1 MTKILLLIKNELLS
15 LGIASCIRENVSNV
29 QISKEVS
36 WESMQMTLSTSE
48 FDLLIIDT
56 NLSNYSNLAAL
67 ERIRRKQPDIK
78 IVIIGEESEK
88 AWALPYLKK
97 GVDGV
102 CMKSIS
108 QEEFLLAYSAIMR
121 GRKYMDDVLTDY
133 LLSDITKPN
142 LVGSLTVRETE
153 IMQFLIKGRRT
164 VDIAKELHLAVSTI
178 STIKNNIYKK
188 MKVNNVVDLVGKVEL
203 TQSRV

>member
-15 LGIASCIRENVSNV
+15 LGITSCIRENVRDV
-29 QISKEVS
+29 QFSKETS
-36 WESMQMTLSTSE
+36 WENMQMTLSSSE

-56 NLSNYSNLAAL
+56 HLSNYTNLVAL

-78 IVIIGEESEK
+78 IVVIGEETEK
-88 AWALPYLKK
+88 SWALPYLKK

-108 QEEFLLAYSAIMR
+108 QEEFLMAYTSIMR
-121 GRKYMDDVLTDY
+121 GKKYMDDVLTEY

-142 LVGSLTVRETE
+142 LVGSLTVRESE
-153 IMQFLIKGRRT
+153 IMQYLIKGRRT
-164 VDIAKELHLAVSTI
+164 VDIAKELKLAVSTI

-203 TQSRV
+203 SQSRA

>member
-1 MTKILLLIKNELLS
+1 MTRILLLIKNELLS
-15 LGIASCIRENVSNV
+15 LGITSCIRENVGNMQFSRETN
-29 QISKEVS
+29 
-36 WESMQMTLSTSE
+36 WENMQVTLANSD

-56 NLSNYSNLAAL
+56 NLSNYTNLVAL

-78 IVIIGEESEK
+78 IIVIGEESEK
-88 AWALPYLKK
+88 AWSLPYLRK

-108 QEEFLLAYSAIMR
+108 QEEFLLAYGSIMR
-121 GRKYMDDVLTDY
+121 GKKYMDDVLTEY

-142 LVGSLTVRETE
+142 LVGSLTVRESE

-164 VDIAKELHLAVSTI
+164 VDIAKELKLAVSTI

-203 TQSRV
+203 SRPRV

>member
-1 MTKILLLIKNELLS
+1 MTRILLLIKNELLS
-15 LGIASCIRENVSNV
+15 LGITSCIRENVGNMQFSRETN
-29 QISKEVS
+29 
-36 WESMQMTLSTSE
+36 WENMQVTLANSD

-56 NLSNYSNLAAL
+56 NLSNYTNLVAL

-78 IVIIGEESEK
+78 IIVIGEESEK
-88 AWALPYLKK
+88 AWALPYLRK

-108 QEEFLLAYSAIMR
+108 QEEFLLAYGSIMR
-121 GRKYMDDVLTDY
+121 GKKYMDDVLTEY

-142 LVGSLTVRETE
+142 LVGSLTVRESE

-164 VDIAKELHLAVSTI
+164 VDIAKELKLAVSTI

-203 TQSRV
+203 SQPRV

>member
-78 IVIIGEESEK
+78 IVIKGEESEK

>member
-15 LGIASCIRENVSNV
+15 LGITSCIRENVRDV
-29 QISKEVS
+29 QFSKETS
-36 WESMQMTLSTSE
+36 WENMQMTLSSSE

-56 NLSNYSNLAAL
+56 HLSNYTNLVAL

-78 IVIIGEESEK
+78 IVVIGDETEK
-88 AWALPYLKK
+88 SWALPYLKK

-108 QEEFLLAYSAIMR
+108 QEEFLMAYTSIMR
-121 GRKYMDDVLTDY
+121 GKKYMDDVLTEY

-142 LVGSLTVRETE
+142 LVGSLTVRESE
-153 IMQFLIKGRRT
+153 IMQYLIKGRRT
-164 VDIAKELHLAVSTI
+164 VDIAKELKLAVSTI

-203 TQSRV
+203 SQSRA

>member
-15 LGIASCIRENVSNV
+15 LGIASCIRENVGSV
-29 QISKEVS
+29 QISKEAT
-36 WESMQMTLSTSE
+36 WENMMITLANTDY
-48 FDLLIIDT
+48 DLLIIDT
-56 NLSNYSNLAAL
+56 NLSNYTNLTGL

-78 IVIIGEESEK
+78 IIVIGEESEK

-108 QEEFLLAYSAIMR
+108 QEEFLMAYSAIMR
-121 GRKYMDDVLTDY
+121 GKKYMDDVLTDY

-142 LVGSLTVRETE
+142 LVGSLTARESE
-153 IMQFLIKGRRT
+153 IMHFLIKGRRT

-203 TQSRV
+203 AQSRA

>member
-1 MTKILLLIKNELLS
+1 MTRILLLIKNELLS
-15 LGIASCIRENVSNV
+15 LGITSCIRENVENV
-29 QISKEVS
+29 QFSSETC
-36 WESMQMTLSTSE
+36 WETMQMTLSGAA

-56 NLSNYSNLAAL
+56 HLSNYTNLVAL

-78 IVIIGEESEK
+78 IIVIGDESEK

-108 QEEFLLAYSAIMR
+108 KEEFLMAYTSIMR
-121 GRKYMDDVLTDY
+121 GKKYMDDVLTEY

-142 LVGSLTVRETE
+142 LMGSLTVRESE
-153 IMQFLIKGRRT
+153 IMQYLIKGRRT
-164 VDIAKELHLAVSTI
+164 VDIAKELKLAVSTI

-203 TQSRV
+203 SQSRV